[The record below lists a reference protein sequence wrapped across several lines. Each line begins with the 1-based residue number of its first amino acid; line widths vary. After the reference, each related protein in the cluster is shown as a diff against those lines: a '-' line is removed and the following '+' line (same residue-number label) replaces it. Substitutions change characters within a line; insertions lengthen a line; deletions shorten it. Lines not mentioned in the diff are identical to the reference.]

1 MAAPHAAL
9 AALVA
14 QVASLE
20 QALHDGE
27 VPQVE
32 PRRRG
37 KGGAPRPGCVGGRAA
52 RPIAAEDDGGDVPPA
67 AGEGGGGGNEG
78 ARGGGGGD
86 GSGKMAGLTLKQLQ
100 ERCKEKQLASYGTKS
115 VLINR
120 LQAWKPGAARSKRGR
135 RSQKDEGAAPAKKAK
150 VSGNS
155 TDEESAEEDAVAA
168 AKEAGEA
175 GEEVESESSDEEE
188 EEEEEEAALVAEAA
202 RSLAH
207 AR

>member
-1 MAAPHAAL
+1 MRAHAA
-9 AALVA
+9 AAA
-14 QVASLE
+14 AT
-20 QALHDGE
+20 A
-27 VPQVE
+27 
-32 PRRRG
+32 
-37 KGGAPRPGCVGGRAA
+37 AA
-52 RPIAAEDDGGDVPPA
+52 RWQG
-67 AGEGGGGGNEG
+67 
-78 ARGGGGGD
+78 
-86 GSGKMAGLTLKQLQ
+86 TLKQLQ

-188 EEEEEEAALVAEAA
+188 EAALVAEAA